1 MKHPLT
7 QSLPVL
13 AGHTTEVVDEIVPVE
28 EMIEEETPVFTG
40 DHGDSCFDG
49 YQAAINEIFASCD
62 LYPIPI
68 TE

>member
-40 DHGDSCFDG
+40 DHGDPCVDG
-49 YQAAINEIFASCD
+49 NQAAINEIFASCD